1 MERLSSLQFRNGN
14 TAAHPIFWMRP
25 ESPTLTV
32 NAAPGSAARA
42 IVSEIMSSARRL
54 LAEGQGSSID
64 LRFLKA
70 MPEER
75 ETLASLLGRGEVS
88 AAVDAIGRSEI
99 RETAIP
105 CVWWIRH
112 LNNDNEMVG
121 ELIEITEIPD
131 LLVGDR
137 EAIAFGLEALRLTG
151 APNTSQNPV

>member
-1 MERLSSLQFRNGN
+1 MERLSSHQFRNGN

-25 ESPTLTV
+25 ERPALTV

-42 IVSEIMSSARRL
+42 IISEIMSSARRL

-75 ETLASLLGRGEVS
+75 ETLANLLGRGEVS
-88 AAVDAIGRSEI
+88 AVVDAIGRSEI
-99 RETAIP
+99 RETAMP

-112 LNNDNEMVG
+112 LNNENEMVG

-151 APNTSQNPV
+151 APNTPQNPV